1 MGDSYR
7 RNVVSLRKRALNDSY
22 CGSVVKY
29 VGTWGSVL
37 LWKCCEVCGNLGV
50 NLLVEVYNCKG
61 KRT

>member
-37 LWKCCEVCGNLGV
+37 LWKCCEVCGNVGV
-50 NLLVEVYNCKG
+50 SLIVEVL
-61 KRT
+61 